1 MSEDQSAVAR
11 VAPALTGIDGVVKWF
26 DPRKGFGFVTGPNG
40 QDIFIH
46 FSVIEQADGF
56 RTLRDGERI
65 VYSAACGA
73 KGWAATHVRAAGS
86 RAGAGPQGTD
96 AATQPDSVG
105 AAKGDSGRN
114 GTTSA
119 TGDSGPSSA
128 TGRTPPTSS
137 NGKAR

>member
-11 VAPALTGIDGVVKWF
+11 VAPVLVGVDGVVKWF
-26 DPRKGFGFVTGPNG
+26 DPRKGFGFVAGPEG

-46 FSVIEQADGF
+46 FSVIEQPDGF

-73 KGWAATHVRAAGS
+73 KGWAATHVRAVASRTGSDPTGKDAGVS
-86 RAGAGPQGTD
+86 R
-96 AATQPDSVG
+96 
-105 AAKGDSGRN
+105 N
-114 GTTSA
+114 
-119 TGDSGPSSA
+119 PS
-128 TGRTPPTSS
+128 TSS